1 MGLAWL
7 GPKSPLYPLCKGGF
21 KPGGDSATMIH
32 LTVNGKPRALEAS
45 TDLASFLASFAV
57 NLQFVAVGYNGEVV
71 KKERFSH
78 IMLRQGD
85 VLEIVRP
92 VGGG

>member
-1 MGLAWL
+1 M
-7 GPKSPLYPLCKGGF
+7 
-21 KPGGDSATMIH
+21 D
-32 LTVNGKPRALEAS
+32 LE
-45 TDLASFLASFAV
+45 TYLASFGF

-71 KKERFSH
+71 KKELFAS
-78 IMLRQGD
+78 LTLKDGD